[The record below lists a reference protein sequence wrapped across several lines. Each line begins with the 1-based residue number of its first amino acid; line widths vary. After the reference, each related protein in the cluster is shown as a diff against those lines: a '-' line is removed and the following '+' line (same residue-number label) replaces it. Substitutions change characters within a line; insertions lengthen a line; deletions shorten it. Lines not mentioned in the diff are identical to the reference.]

1 MSGCKINCDKY
12 MKYNG
17 TMRGIFLGNGTV
29 QIFWDLFENGTK
41 AKQYYARTLC
51 TYIPK
56 LK

>member
-1 MSGCKINCDKY
+1 

-41 AKQYYARTLC
+41 AKQYYARTPC

>member
-1 MSGCKINCDKY
+1 MSGCKINCEKY

-41 AKQYYARTLC
+41 AKLLC
-51 TYIPK
+51 EDPLYLHTK
-56 LK
+56 T